1 MARDYTKYKV
11 EGIEGIFGKG
21 KLVLAVVKDY
31 CSKNKCTYD
40 GLKSIFPDEVQNGN
54 TGVFGDLESAQKIA
68 KKRPRHYVNDPIEI
82 YGSTIAVSNQWGDNL
97 PLFLKKASEL
107 GYEISEAGENKVEQI
122 YDSLLEAIED
132 YDDQLEDLYNYKND
146 KSQLEILKQMYQLII
161 GDDYEITE
169 EFWDDD
175 GDMYNAFRL
184 DEGFVDILMSPEAW
198 KALGLKNDTVLV
210 QKISNLIYNMPMTDR
225 QSQFRE
231 RENELKEA
239 GLL

>member
-40 GLKSIFPDEVQNGN
+40 ELKSIFPDEVQNGN

-82 YGSTIAVSNQWGDNL
+82 DGSTIAVSNQWGDNL

-161 GDDYEITE
+161 SDDYEITE

>member
-1 MARDYTKYKV
+1 
-11 EGIEGIFGKG
+11 
-21 KLVLAVVKDY
+21 
-31 CSKNKCTYD
+31 
-40 GLKSIFPDEVQNGN
+40 
-54 TGVFGDLESAQKIA
+54 
-68 KKRPRHYVNDPIEI
+68 
-82 YGSTIAVSNQWGDNL
+82 
-97 PLFLKKASEL
+97 
-107 GYEISEAGENKVEQI
+107 
-122 YDSLLEAIED
+122 
-132 YDDQLEDLYNYKND
+132 
-146 KSQLEILKQMYQLII
+146 MYQLII